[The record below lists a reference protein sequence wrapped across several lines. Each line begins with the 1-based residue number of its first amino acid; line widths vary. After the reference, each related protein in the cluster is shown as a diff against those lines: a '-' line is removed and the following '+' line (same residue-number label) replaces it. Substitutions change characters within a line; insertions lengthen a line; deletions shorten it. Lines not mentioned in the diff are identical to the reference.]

1 MNTFQIAEPVL
12 EGYIN
17 DIIPKERIDFLVAQ
31 AKEQIGEISKKKEIY
46 DVFLA
51 EVDAPKKVDTL
62 ILWVLFMSDEE
73 ICSQYIDAFDK
84 DFEDEIPVSDLAD
97 LVFYIA
103 YLEKVKKSQLDGFDY
118 LDAYN
123 EDGMQEVDQFAFTN
137 GFLYIQKTKE
147 VQIEF

>member
-1 MNTFQIAEPVL
+1 MNTFQITEPVL

-17 DIIPKERIDFLVAQ
+17 NIISKERIKSLVAQ
-31 AKEQIGEISKKKEIY
+31 ANEQIDEIAGNKELY
-46 DVFLA
+46 ESFYA
-51 EVDAPKKVDTL
+51 EVEAPEKTDKL
-62 ILWVLFMSDEE
+62 ILWVLFMSDED
-73 ICSQYIDAFDK
+73 ICSQYIEAFDK

-97 LVFYIA
+97 LIFYIA

-118 LDAYN
+118 LADYN

-137 GFLYIQKTKE
+137 GFLYIQKAKE

>member
-1 MNTFQIAEPVL
+1 MNTFQITEPVL

-17 DIIPKERIDFLVAQ
+17 GFLSQERIDILLAQ
-31 AKEQIGEISKKKEIY
+31 ANEQIDEIAENKELY
-46 DVFLA
+46 ERFYA
-51 EVDAPKKVDTL
+51 EVEAPEKTDKL
-62 ILWVLFMSDEE
+62 ILWVLFMSDED
-73 ICSQYIDAFDK
+73 ICSQYIEAFDK

-118 LDAYN
+118 LADYQS
-123 EDGMQEVDQFAFTN
+123 EGIEEIDQFAFTN
-137 GFLYIQKTKE
+137 GFLYVQKAKE